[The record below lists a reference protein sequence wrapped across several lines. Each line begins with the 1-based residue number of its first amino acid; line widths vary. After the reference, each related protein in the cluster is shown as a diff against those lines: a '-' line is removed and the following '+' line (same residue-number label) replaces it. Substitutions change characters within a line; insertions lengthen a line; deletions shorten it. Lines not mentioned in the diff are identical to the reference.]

1 MFKPLYPVIFIFAIN
16 GCAQLPPST
25 VTLSNSI
32 SNDLTNI
39 QSSHLDFVN
48 FYFDGLE
55 ASVNQFID
63 EQYKPA
69 YIKERFAQQYQR
81 ALSSDP
87 KEQSRSLFI
96 GIGQAFSGE
105 LELDDL
111 NCLKGS
117 ACYEKELALTQ
128 NAVLEA
134 TNSFLS
140 DINQRIE
147 QQREELI
154 GPLKEQRKG
163 LLTNLQQQ
171 YANVQG
177 KNAVVTSM
185 LASIVEV
192 HETQQELLS
201 MLGVK
206 EDVRTEIGTK
216 LSALSQAVA
225 NGVRKIDDKEQ
236 ELSALQGKINN
247 IKQAFKD
254 IK

>member
-1 MFKPLYPVIFIFAIN
+1 MFKPISVCLLTVFLGA
-16 GCAQLPPST
+16 CAQLPSST

-55 ASVNQFID
+55 TSVNQFID

-81 ALSSDP
+81 ALSNKPD
-87 KEQSRSLFI
+87 EQSRSLFT
-96 GIGQAFSGE
+96 GIRQAFSGE
-105 LELDDL
+105 LELDDPQ
-111 NCLKGS
+111 CSKGS

-128 NAVLEA
+128 DAVLVA
-134 TNSFLS
+134 TNKFLS
-140 DINQRIE
+140 NINQRIE
-147 QQREELI
+147 LQREELI
-154 GPLKEQRKG
+154 RPLKEQRMG
-163 LLTNLQQQ
+163 LLANLQQQ

-225 NGVRKIDDKEQ
+225 SGVRKIDDKEQ